1 MGEAR
6 DKLSA
11 MIRPIT
17 RHGGS
22 ILRQR
27 ACPVQKLTADIQRLI
42 DDMIETMYAAP
53 GIGLAAPQVGVGLRV
68 FVMDVSSGR
77 SSGDLHVMINPEMV
91 IHEGVQSFEEGCLSV
106 PNFQATVPRP
116 KRAVVRGL
124 SREGKS
130 YEIEGTGLSARALQ
144 HELDHLDGSLFLD
157 RLQGIKKELIL
168 RRINKLKRT
177 GQW

>member
-1 MGEAR
+1 
-6 DKLSA
+6 

-17 RHGGS
+17 RHGAA

-27 ACPVQKLTADIQRLI
+27 ACLVQELTADIQTLI
-42 DDMIETMYAAP
+42 DDMIDTMYAAP
-53 GIGLAAPQVGVGLRV
+53 GIGLAAPQVGVGLCV

-77 SSGDLHVMINPEMV
+77 SSGDLHVMINPEMI

-106 PNFQATVPRP
+106 PDFQATVRRP
-116 KRAVVRGL
+116 QRAIVRGL
-124 SREGKS
+124 NRNGKS
-130 YEIEGTGLSARALQ
+130 YEIEGTGLTARALE
-144 HELDHLDGSLFLD
+144 HELDHLNGSLFLD
-157 RLQGIKKELIL
+157 RIRGVKKELIL

>member
-1 MGEAR
+1 
-6 DKLSA
+6 
-11 MIRPIT
+11 MIRPLT
-17 RHGGS
+17 LHGDA
-22 ILRQR
+22 ILRKR
-27 ACPVQKLTADIQRLI
+27 ALPVQELTAGIHRLI

-77 SSGDLHVMINPEMV
+77 SSGDLHVMINPEMI

-116 KRAVVRGL
+116 KRAIVRGL
-124 SREGKS
+124 NREGKS

-144 HELDHLDGSLFLD
+144 HELDHLDGNLFLD
-157 RLQGIKKELIL
+157 RLRGVKKELIL
-168 RRINKLKRT
+168 RRITKLKRT